1 MWETKGQQS
10 EGVAQQQIAF
20 MDDELFI
27 SLEITY

>member
-1 MWETKGQQS
+1 MWETKGQHN

-20 MDDELFI
+20 MDDEFFI